1 MKLSHHL
8 GIIIGLSA
16 TNAFA
21 FVAPTQIP
29 AGIKVQSTVL
39 RPSTYVSQV
48 SGFDAA
54 VETVLLDRQTN
65 SIRQLNGQDL
75 LGVSVDT
82 LSPKDF
88 EQAALNV
95 IESRNDIFG
104 VSAGDVR
111 INLSATHVDPQDQM
125 VSLLVFR
132 NGLRIQDAGITM
144 RFKKGSLVSLKAE
157 TFPEA
162 TLVQPIYGN
171 TGEIAAKAFNSGATQ
186 MKSVMANA
194 YDIGN
199 GSGYISR
206 GSLLRVMPTNAG
218 YSLVKVDEYVVAGSD
233 AAWIVQVN
241 TATGEINDVR
251 SKNFQLR
258 GQAIASVYPRYFGE
272 PLANAP
278 LPYATVQNSAQADAS
293 GVFQSNSDTTSPKMD
308 SLTGKFVTVHNETG
322 DALSA
327 TAVKNQNSWNLAF
340 ATRASSVLWD
350 NNDMAQA
357 MVYVN
362 TNKVIQLAKKYIA
375 SPWLTQPLAT
385 NVNHAQHC
393 NAYWNGTSLN
403 FFSAGVVGTK
413 TCANTGVISD
423 VVFHEWGHGLDSNTG
438 GIEDGALSE
447 GFGDA
452 MAILFTGDSKIGV
465 DFLPIDHKP
474 VRDVSELKVF
484 PTDVVGE
491 VHKDGMIIAGTW
503 FDLFNGLKAKLG
515 ATAGKDLYAKFLFK
529 GIYSAPKMSDVYEA
543 TLTLDDN
550 DGDRTNST
558 PNFCVINAAFSRH
571 GLATK
576 DASCQ

>member
-1 MKLSHHL
+1 MKLSSKL
-8 GIIIGLSA
+8 GIILGLWA

-29 AGIKVQSTVL
+29 AGIKIHSTVL

-48 SGFDAA
+48 SGFAA
-54 VETVLLDRQTN
+54 DGATVALDRQTN
-65 SIRQLNGQDL
+65 SIRQMNGQDL

-88 EQAALNV
+88 EQAALDV

-111 INLSATHVDPQDQM
+111 INPLATHVDAQDQM

-186 MKSVMANA
+186 MKSVLANESGS
-194 YDIGN
+194 GN
-199 GSGYISR
+199 GYISR
-206 GSLLRVMPTNAG
+206 GSLLRVLPTSAG
-218 YSLVKVDEYVVAGSD
+218 YSLVKVDEYVVAGAD

-241 TATGEINDVR
+241 TATGAVSDVR
-251 SKNFQLR
+251 SKNFHLR
-258 GQAIASVYPRYFGE
+258 GQARASVYPRYFGDALE
-272 PLANAP
+272 NAP
-278 LPYATVQNSAQADAS
+278 LPYATIENSAQSDAS
-293 GVFQSNSDTTSPKMD
+293 GVFQSINSDVAPQMN
-308 SLTGKFVTVHNETG
+308 SLSGKFVSVHNEAG
-322 DALSA
+322 DNLSA
-327 TAVKNQNSWNLAF
+327 TAVKKQNTWDLNF
-340 ATRASSVLWD
+340 ATRASTVLWD
-350 NNDMAQA
+350 NNDMAQT

-362 TNKVIQLAKKYIA
+362 ANKVIQLAKKYIDA
-375 SPWLTQPLAT
+375 PWISEPLQT
-385 NVNHAQHC
+385 NVNLAQHC
-393 NAYWNGTSLN
+393 NAYWDGTSLN
-403 FFSAGVVGTK
+403 FFTAGNVGTR

-423 VVFHEWGHGLDSNTG
+423 VVFHEWGHGLDDNTG

-465 DFLPIDHKP
+465 EFLPVEHKP
-474 VRDVSELKVF
+474 VRDVSQLKVF
-484 PTDVVGE
+484 PADVVGE

-515 ATAGKDLYAKFLFK
+515 ATAAKDLYAKFLLK

-543 TLTLDDN
+543 TLTLDDT
-550 DGDRTNST
+550 DGDRANST
-558 PNFCVINAAFSRH
+558 PNFCVINTAFSRH

-576 DASCQ
+576 DASCE